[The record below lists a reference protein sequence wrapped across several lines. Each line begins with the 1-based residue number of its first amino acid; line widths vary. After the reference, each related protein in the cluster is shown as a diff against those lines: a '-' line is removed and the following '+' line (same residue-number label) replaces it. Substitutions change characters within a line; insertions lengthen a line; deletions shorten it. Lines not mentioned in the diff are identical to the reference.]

1 MDDAYWEKCPYYAED
16 ECPQSSLMNRAYLI
30 PHLLGPSD
38 IDEAK
43 RVCKK
48 CGLYLEERRKYTR
61 LKKRFNVV
69 VSSERRDV
77 RLPGEIVNVSGI
89 GALIEFQDRS
99 SFTLDQKVELEI
111 YLRGMHAKEG
121 DEVDIKVSGE
131 IKRIE
136 ERDKHVAVMFL
147 EEIKP
152 EHLLDL

>member
-30 PHLLGPSD
+30 PHLLGSSD
-38 IDEAK
+38 LHEAK

-48 CGLYLEERRKYTR
+48 CGLYLEERRKYPR